1 VCCAGGACV
10 ALRFCRFLCSRN
22 TPRSKRESTPRAMPT
37 PIPAFAPVERPLGGT
52 SEDGGLLVVV
62 GDEAELKVLVVGKSA
77 CLYCTIKGDAE
88 YRAEYA
94 YVVVRTALTVV
105 VLNVTQEVGCPDVSG
120 GTDVDVE

>member
-1 VCCAGGACV
+1 
-10 ALRFCRFLCSRN
+10 LRFCRFLYSRN
-22 TPRSKRESTPRAMPT
+22 TPRSKRESTPRAMPM
-37 PIPAFAPVERPLGGT
+37 PIPAFAPAERPLGGGFG
-52 SEDGGLLVVV
+52 DGEPPELV
-62 GDEAELKVLVVGKSA
+62 GDAVAVVGKSA

-94 YVVVRTALTVV
+94 YVVVRAASTVV